1 MNGPVESA
9 PSDGEKPGTGE
20 SQAAGGTGSRELVRR
35 ALRGQSTSRAPT
47 GPLAVHFC
55 GAFAGHSLRQYTSHA
70 RIISDSV
77 VRYYERFKPDA
88 VWVSADTWISAQA
101 MGARVGPVDDQ
112 QPFGGL
118 GAPLIQTAGDID
130 RIPPA
135 DPSCHG
141 RYPLMVEALARVVEQ
156 LGKEVFI
163 VACFDQFPFSLAAAL
178 AGINKIMIKVLDDPP
193 FVVALMERCL
203 EYGAAYARAL
213 SDAGA
218 DMLSGGDA
226 PASLI
231 RPGTYREMALPF
243 EKRLIAQLKAAT
255 HKPISLHI
263 CGRALPILAD
273 MAGSGADV
281 LEIDHFVDLERA
293 CPIVGSAVAL
303 WGNLD
308 PVGLLA
314 QGAAAQVREAAQRAV
329 ATARACGCPRFV
341 LSSGCTLAP
350 QTPPEN
356 LDAMLRYYL

>member
-1 MNGPVESA
+1 MNGAVERA
-9 PSDGEKPGTGE
+9 GGQETGTGE
-20 SQAAGGTGSRELVRR
+20 PRAAGGTGSRELVGR
-35 ALRGQSTSRAPT
+35 ALSGQSTPRAPT

-55 GAFAGHSLRQYTSHA
+55 AAVAGHSLRQYTTHA
-70 RIISDSV
+70 RLLAESV

-88 VWVSADTWISAQA
+88 VWVSADTWVSAQA
-101 MGARVGPVDDQ
+101 MGARVGQVDDH

-118 GAPLIQTAGDID
+118 GAPLIQTARDID
-130 RIPPA
+130 RVPAA
-135 DPSCHG
+135 DPSCQG

-156 LGKEVFI
+156 LGEEAFV

-178 AGINKIMIKVLDDPP
+178 AGINQIMIKVAEDAP

-226 PASLI
+226 PAGLVGP
-231 RPGTYREMALPF
+231 RAYREVALPF

-255 HKPISLHI
+255 RKPISLHI

-281 LEIDHFVDLERA
+281 LE
-293 CPIVGSAVAL
+293 
-303 WGNLD
+303 
-308 PVGLLA
+308 
-314 QGAAAQVREAAQRAV
+314 
-329 ATARACGCPRFV
+329 
-341 LSSGCTLAP
+341 
-350 QTPPEN
+350 
-356 LDAMLRYYL
+356 